1 MGVQWRAQ
9 RKTQRPIYAR
19 YFQCTPPTG
28 EKRLHQT
35 EKPLAL
41 MRELAHICETGGV
54 ILDPFMG
61 SGSTIA
67 AAILEGYG
75 YIGIE
80 KDQHYYSVAQKRVCE
95 AAFAVE

>member
-1 MGVQWRAQ
+1 M
-9 RKTQRPIYAR
+9 Y
-19 YFQCTPPTG
+19 PPTG